1 MREDPIGT
9 PETAAPA
16 LSAELEAL
24 LRAHAR
30 ERRLSKGDV
39 LFTYGS
45 TPDALFYLQR
55 GRVRVSTTA
64 ASGREA
70 VLGIIEAGQW
80 FGEVSLLMDAPR
92 VYDTR
97 AVVDCKLL
105 VVPAATFHAL
115 VDEQPKFLREFV
127 RLIGHRY
134 RWALEWIDA
143 TILLP
148 FPTRLARRLLD
159 AQQLRAQ
166 SVPGNENRESEEDA
180 ALRLSQEELSQM
192 LGVSRQSVNRQLKDW
207 EGKGI
212 VRLDYGRVTL
222 LDKETLRQL
231 AG

>member
-1 MREDPIGT
+1 MREDATGSS
-9 PETAAPA
+9 ESAAPA
-16 LSAELEAL
+16 LSAELDAL
-24 LRAHAR
+24 LRANAR
-30 ERRLSKGDV
+30 ERRLAKGEV

-45 TPDALFYLQR
+45 APDALFYLHH
-55 GRVRVSTTA
+55 GRIRVSTTA

-70 VLGIIEAGQW
+70 MLGIVEAGQW

-97 AVVDCKLL
+97 AVVDCELR

-134 RWALEWIDA
+134 RGALEWIDA
-143 TILLP
+143 TVLLP

-159 AQQLRAQ
+159 AQQLHAHA
-166 SVPGNENRESEEDA
+166 VPSEADA

-192 LGVSRQSVNRQLKDW
+192 LGVSRQSVNRQLKQW
-207 EGKGI
+207 EGQGI
-212 VRLDYGRVTL
+212 LSLDYGCVTL
-222 LDKETLRQL
+222 LDKAALRQL